1 MNKEQMIEQL
11 KEELY
16 GKTTGERTAITVRPG
31 GQQNGLDY
39 GPVLIE
45 VVVLD
50 TDGKTVAFRYSDDVY
65 DGDWGIGTIED
76 AVEAALDA
84 DWSIKDSEK
93 TAAILA
99 ELS

>member
-1 MNKEQMIEQL
+1 
-11 KEELY
+11 
-16 GKTTGERTAITVRPG
+16 
-31 GQQNGLDY
+31 
-39 GPVLIE
+39 
-45 VVVLD
+45 LD